1 MPSFFRNKRLVL
13 ILFSFIL
20 LVALIGFSMRDRDNL
35 TVPEEFLQDTIGSV
49 QAIFHAPISFVSGTI
64 DNIKD
69 IHDTY
74 EQNKILKSRLTEF
87 KNVLFEVQALKEENK
102 ELRSQL
108 DFEEQSI
115 RDYDPIPASVI
126 ARSPETKWFSQ
137 LTINKGKKHG
147 VKADMAVITG
157 EGLIGKIQT
166 TSAVTSTVRLLSGF
180 DHSTRIHALIP
191 ESDVYGLIQGDESEN
206 QETLQLKQIPYD
218 AEVNEGQTVV
228 SSGMG
233 GVFPRGLVIGS
244 IKKVEVDKDGLT
256 QTAYINPAADLYDI
270 NHVSVVEREIFSP
283 KLDEEPETKEEDS
296 E

>member
-1 MPSFFRNKRLVL
+1 MPSFFRNKRLII

-35 TVPEEFLQDTIGSV
+35 TIPEEFLQDSIGFV
-49 QAIFHAPISFVSGTI
+49 QAAFHAPVSFVTGI
-64 DNIKD
+64 FDNIED
-69 IHDTY
+69 IHETY
-74 EQNKILKSRLTEF
+74 EQNKILKAKLDEY
-87 KNVLFEVQALKEENK
+87 KDILVENQLLKKDNQ
-102 ELRSQL
+102 ELQSQL
-108 DFEEQSI
+108 DFKKESI
-115 RDYDPIPASVI
+115 RDFDPIPASVI

-180 DHSTRIHALIP
+180 DHSTKIHALVP
-191 ESDVYGLIQGDESEN
+191 EAEVYGLIEGDDSEN
-206 QETLQLKQIPYD
+206 QDVLQLKQIPYD
-218 AEVNEGQTVV
+218 AEISEGQMVV

-233 GVFPRGLVIGS
+233 GVFPRGLVIGEV
-244 IKKVEVDKDGLT
+244 KKVEIDRDGLT
-256 QTAYINPAADLYDI
+256 QTAYINPSADLYDI
-270 NHVSVVEREIFSP
+270 NHVSVVDREIFSP
-283 KLDEEPETKEEDS
+283 SLDEEPEMKEEDS